1 MPDGVGVTIYVH
13 GRQLR
18 QVRARRRR
26 RTLLV
31 VLVALLGA
39 ALTLV
44 GPRVLAASR
53 SADGAD
59 VPGVPAPNPSAALDS
74 SGNPVTPD
82 TPDSSSARAT
92 GVDPELVRRFDA
104 AAADA
109 AAAGVSLTIT
119 SGWRS
124 AADQQALVE
133 QMVVRYGSEQEAHR
147 WVLPPETSAHVQGLA
162 VDVGGT
168 EGALWLSEHG
178 AAYGLCRTYEN
189 EVWHFEPVIAPGGDC
204 PPMHADSS
212 WGW

>member
-18 QVRARRRR
+18 QVRARRRLA
-26 RTLLV
+26 LLV
-31 VLVALLGA
+31 VLVVLLGA

-44 GPRVLAASR
+44 GPRVLAATR
-53 SADGAD
+53 SADAADAAD
-59 VPGVPAPNPSAALDS
+59 VLLPALSDAPATAL
-74 SGNPVTPD
+74 
-82 TPDSSSARAT
+82 
-92 GVDPELVRRFDA
+92 DPELARRVVA

-124 AADQQALVE
+124 ASDQQALVE

-147 WVLPPETSAHVQGLA
+147 WVLPPATSAHVQGLA

-189 EVWHFEPVIAPGGDC
+189 EVWHFEPVIAPGGTC
-204 PPMHADSS
+204 PPMHPDSS

>member
-1 MPDGVGVTIYVH
+1 MPDGDGVTIYVH

-26 RTLLV
+26 RALLV
-31 VLVALLGA
+31 VLVVLLGA
-39 ALTLV
+39 ALTLA

-53 SADGAD
+53 SADAAG
-59 VPGVPAPNPSAALDS
+59 VPGTPTPNPPAAPDSSDALDS
-74 SGNPVTPD
+74 SGAP
-82 TPDSSSARAT
+82 AT
-92 GVDPELVRRFDA
+92 GLDPELVRRVDA

-109 AAAGVSLTIT
+109 AAEGVSLTIT

-189 EVWHFEPVIAPGGDC
+189 EVWHFEPVIDPGGDC
-204 PPMHADSS
+204 PPMHPDSS

>member
-18 QVRARRRR
+18 QVRARRRLA
-26 RTLLV
+26 LLV
-31 VLVALLGA
+31 VLVVLLGA

-44 GPRVLAASR
+44 GPRVLAATR
-53 SADGAD
+53 SADAADAAD
-59 VPGVPAPNPSAALDS
+59 VLLPALSDAPATAL
-74 SGNPVTPD
+74 
-82 TPDSSSARAT
+82 
-92 GVDPELVRRFDA
+92 DPELARRVEA

-204 PPMHADSS
+204 PPMHPDSS

>member
-18 QVRARRRR
+18 QVRARRRLA
-26 RTLLV
+26 LLV
-31 VLVALLGA
+31 VLVVLLGA

-44 GPRVLAASR
+44 GPRVLAATR
-53 SADGAD
+53 SADAADAAD
-59 VPGVPAPNPSAALDS
+59 VLLPALSDAPATAL
-74 SGNPVTPD
+74 
-82 TPDSSSARAT
+82 
-92 GVDPELVRRFDA
+92 DPELARRVEA

-124 AADQQALVE
+124 ASDQQALVE

-147 WVLPPETSAHVQGLA
+147 WVLPPATSAHVQGLA

-168 EGALWLSEHG
+168 EGALWFSEHG

>member
-18 QVRARRRR
+18 QVRARRRLA
-26 RTLLV
+26 LLV
-31 VLVALLGA
+31 VLVVLLGA

-44 GPRVLAASR
+44 GPRVLAATR
-53 SADGAD
+53 SADAAAAAD
-59 VPGVPAPNPSAALDS
+59 VLLPALSDAPATAL
-74 SGNPVTPD
+74 
-82 TPDSSSARAT
+82 
-92 GVDPELVRRFDA
+92 DPELARRVEA

-124 AADQQALVE
+124 ASDQQALVE

-147 WVLPPETSAHVQGLA
+147 WVLPPATSAHVQGLA

-189 EVWHFEPVIAPGGDC
+189 EVWHFEPVIAPGGTC
-204 PPMHADSS
+204 PPMHPDSS

>member
-1 MPDGVGVTIYVH
+1 M
-13 GRQLR
+13 
-18 QVRARRRR
+18 
-26 RTLLV
+26 
-31 VLVALLGA
+31 LVALLGA

-44 GPRVLAASR
+44 GPRVLAATR
-53 SADGAD
+53 SADAADAAD
-59 VPGVPAPNPSAALDS
+59 VLLPALSDAPATAL
-74 SGNPVTPD
+74 
-82 TPDSSSARAT
+82 
-92 GVDPELVRRFDA
+92 DPELARRVEA

-124 AADQQALVE
+124 ASDQQALVE

-147 WVLPPETSAHVQGLA
+147 WVLPPATSAHVQGLA

-189 EVWHFEPVIAPGGDC
+189 EVWHFEPVIAPGGTC
-204 PPMHADSS
+204 PPMHPDSS

>member
-18 QVRARRRR
+18 QVRARRRLA
-26 RTLLV
+26 LLV
-31 VLVALLGA
+31 VLVVLLGA

-44 GPRVLAASR
+44 GPRVLAATR
-53 SADGAD
+53 SADAADAAD
-59 VPGVPAPNPSAALDS
+59 VLLPALSDAPATAL
-74 SGNPVTPD
+74 
-82 TPDSSSARAT
+82 
-92 GVDPELVRRFDA
+92 DPELARRVEA

-124 AADQQALVE
+124 ASDQQALVE

-147 WVLPPETSAHVQGLA
+147 WVLPPATSAHVQGLA

-189 EVWHFEPVIAPGGDC
+189 EVWHFEPVIAPGGTC
-204 PPMHADSS
+204 PPMHPDSS

>member
-18 QVRARRRR
+18 QVRARRRLA
-26 RTLLV
+26 LLV
-31 VLVALLGA
+31 VLVVLLGA
-39 ALTLV
+39 ALPLV
-44 GPRVLAASR
+44 GPRVLAATR
-53 SADGAD
+53 SADAADAAD
-59 VPGVPAPNPSAALDS
+59 VLLPALSDAPATAL
-74 SGNPVTPD
+74 
-82 TPDSSSARAT
+82 
-92 GVDPELVRRFDA
+92 DPELARRVEA

-124 AADQQALVE
+124 ASDQQALVE
-133 QMVVRYGSEQEAHR
+133 QMVARYGSEQEAHR
-147 WVLPPETSAHVQGLA
+147 WVLPPATSAHVQGLA

-189 EVWHFEPVIAPGGDC
+189 EVWHFEPVIAPGGTC
-204 PPMHADSS
+204 PPMHPDSS